1 MTAYDRFTELVPDDL
16 KAKIPENRMH
26 HALWNLADMIKN
38 EKPELYAA
46 ATAKDASDEVKEEMT
61 NLLSSKWQDI
71 MEWHL
76 KNGYISDKDHPEEIK
91 RAAVPADEKVNKTIL
106 AYVKP
111 EYLKR
116 IPFFVRGHA
125 TGKTCELIAREF
137 PDLYN
142 AFKGTP
148 NDSQKETMSRLIN
161 GIFAERM
168 AKHNMI

>member
-1 MTAYDRFTELVPDDL
+1 MTAYDRFTELVPEEL
-16 KAKIPENRMH
+16 KEKIPENRMH
-26 HALWNLADMIKN
+26 HALWNLANMIKN

-46 ATAKDASDEVKEEMT
+46 ATAKDASDEGKAEMT
-61 NLLSSKWQDI
+61 DLIKSKWQGI
-71 MEWHL
+71 MDWHL
-76 KNGYISDKDHPEEIK
+76 KNGFISDADHPKEVK
-91 RAAVPADEKVNKTIL
+91 RVEVPTDEAANKKIL

-142 AFKGTP
+142 AFKGSP
-148 NDSQKETMSRLIN
+148 DDSQKAEMSRLIN

-168 AKHNMI
+168 AKHNM